1 MASKRKSR
9 GSAPATPNKKRQRGS
24 ATPKNKVVKP
34 VNLTG
39 LYSSILKQVLTLKD
53 KEDERELAAPFI
65 KLPSKKL
72 YPDYFTIVPN
82 PFTISD
88 IQKKVSR
95 AKYSKTDSSEFVE
108 DFKKISENAAL
119 YNDPDSWIVADAEEI
134 LDFVNE
140 KLNEEPEEDDDDEV
154 DDAAADE
161 EEAGN
166 DDEEGGEEDG
176 EDDEQDEDDEEN
188 EEEARKPAP
197 KLSLK
202 LKKPKGRPLNAEKAE
217 RAAAAAAAAAAA
229 LESTEELTLAD
240 LPELTTI
247 LIKAVRDHKFPGL
260 GLLSEPFLDDIDRR
274 DYPDYFKII
283 QHPTS
288 FNRVLATIKK
298 KGYFSPKK
306 SMEEN
311 LNQFYDDTT
320 LIFSNAQ
327 LYNDPSSLI
336 HQDSVKLQEVFEE
349 KFDLLKERAKTKK
362 LKLKLK
368 QPAPE
373 EKLTL
378 KIERRG
384 RKKKA
389 VLEVKV
395 EPEAG
400 EEDDDDEGDEN
411 AEEEEGSEENG
422 ANLED
427 DVENGDDSK
436 PILQT
441 EYNTM
446 GKISN
451 QPNPK
456 ESFIQLVSLCSSSN
470 TITALQQMA
479 QQGQQQQQQQGFQTL
494 ANLNKSKQLKYTLF
508 PSHAPILNA
517 ILFEYKFPSRGFA
530 DSSYTLTLPHDSTS
544 LVSLKISLHQL
555 FAELKKSHLVNNH
568 GFVNSTN
575 DEDFQCRLFL
585 NDEEVNTGGE
595 IYEGEK
601 EDDKF
606 LNFQYDL
613 KLSQG
618 LNILSFELKVAPSLG
633 KKIKKDDQDQD
644 EDQEEG
650 TGRYT
655 RHQLQ
660 QMKMTWDVEK
670 INFIICNNFN

>member
-1 MASKRKSR
+1 MASKRKSK
-9 GSAPATPNKKRQRGS
+9 GSAPATPSNKRQRAS
-24 ATPKNKVVKP
+24 ATPKKKVVKP

-119 YNDPDSWIVADAEEI
+119 YNDPDSWIVGDAEEI
-134 LDFVNE
+134 LDFVND
-140 KLNEEPEEDDDDEV
+140 KLSEGAVEEDDDA

-161 EEAGN
+161 EEV
-166 DDEEGGEEDG
+166 DEAEVGEDGQEDGEEDE
-176 EDDEQDEDDEEN
+176 EDEEDEDN
-188 EEEARKPAP
+188 EEEVRKPPP

-202 LKKPKGRPLNAEKAE
+202 LKKPKGRPSNAEKAE

-288 FNRVLATIKK
+288 FNRVLAAIKK
-298 KGYFSPKK
+298 KGYFNPKK

-311 LNQFYDDTT
+311 LSQFYEDTT

-349 KFDLLKERAKTKK
+349 KFDLLKERAKPKK

-384 RKKKA
+384 RKKKS
-389 VLEVKV
+389 VGEIKV
-395 EPEAG
+395 ESEAG
-400 EEDDDDEGDEN
+400 EENDDVEVES
-411 AEEEEGSEENG
+411 AEEEEGSEEDGINS
-422 ANLED
+422 ED
-427 DVENGDDSK
+427 DVDNGDDSK
-436 PILQT
+436 PILQA

-446 GKISN
+446 GKISS

-456 ESFIQLVSLCSSSN
+456 ESFIQSVSLCSSSN

-494 ANLNKSKQLKYTLF
+494 ANLTKSKQLKYTLF
-508 PSHAPILNA
+508 PSHAPIPNA

-544 LVSLKISLHQL
+544 LVSLKISLHEL
-555 FAELKKSHLVNNH
+555 FSDLKKSYLVNNH

-618 LNILSFELKVAPSLG
+618 LNILSFELKVSPSLG
-633 KKIKKDDQDQD
+633 KKIKKDDQDQG
-644 EDQEEG
+644 EDQDEG
-650 TGRYT
+650 TGRHT